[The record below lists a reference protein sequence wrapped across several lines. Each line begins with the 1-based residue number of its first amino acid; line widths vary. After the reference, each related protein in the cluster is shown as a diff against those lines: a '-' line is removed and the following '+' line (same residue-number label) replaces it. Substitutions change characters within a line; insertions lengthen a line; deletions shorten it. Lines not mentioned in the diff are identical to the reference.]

1 MNLFNAFLASVLM
14 HMMVLTCMES
24 PRHAVYYT
32 PNEYTDMKDMG
43 IDYSTLTEEEIDIL
57 EQQMEILKQELR
69 DLIDEER
76 EIQEEIDRLNRDF
89 ELDLEDLFR
98 KPNWKFPNGD
108 IEI

>member
-1 MNLFNAFLASVLM
+1 MNLFNAFLASILI
-14 HMMVLTCMES
+14 HLMVLTWIES
-24 PRHAVYYT
+24 PGHIPVDQYS
-32 PNEYTDMKDMG
+32 DMKDMG
-43 IDYSTLTEEEIDIL
+43 IDYSKLTDEEIHAL

-76 EIQEEIDRLNRDF
+76 EIQEEMDRLNRDF

>member
-14 HMMVLTCMES
+14 HMMVLTWMES
-24 PRHAVYYT
+24 PRHSVYYT

-43 IDYSTLTEEEIDIL
+43 LDYSKLTEEEIDIL
-57 EQQMEILKQELR
+57 EQQIEILKQELR

-76 EIQEEIDRLNRDF
+76 EIQEEMDRLERDF

>member
-1 MNLFNAFLASVLM
+1 MNLFNAFLASILI
-14 HMMVLTCMES
+14 HLMVLTWIES
-24 PRHAVYYT
+24 PGDRPVHQYS
-32 PNEYTDMKDMG
+32 DMKDMG
-43 IDYSTLTEEEIDIL
+43 IDYSKLTDEEIDAL

-76 EIQEEIDRLNRDF
+76 EIQEEMDRLNRDF